1 MRRLAPNPESESSSD
16 EASQVSRARLLNR
29 AIESAIV
36 QAKKDASGREKGAPL
51 PPAAIRPL
59 LNFVRL
65 PTAASRRVIE
75 VLESDEQFRTRV
87 AGSLSEDDLGRG
99 SWLFL
104 HRPDGWSEELDL
116 LIAAA
121 AEEEAEETAGLL
133 DRTAE
138 RRLAQAEEMVAR
150 LKGELAE
157 ALDASQAALEALAVE
172 RATSLEVQGEQ
183 GELQEQVQRLE
194 QERQHAVRSMKE
206 AEKRAAVRLEE
217 SRQAASRAEA
227 DAQQIA
233 ELEAQLSLAQ
243 SSAAEQA
250 VADQAPSGEPTTE
263 DPAAKS
269 SHPTATSPWEGVD
282 PTRIEA
288 AVRQAALAA
297 SLLGEQLAVVAQSV
311 APAVA
316 RLKEQ
321 AELALE
327 SSNGD
332 RHTDSILELSRD
344 SHSSDGDSGSSAHRP
359 PRRTP
364 LRLLRGVID
373 GSPEGVE
380 QLLFTPQVILIA
392 DGYNISMEAW
402 PQLDGSA
409 QRSSLLN
416 MLSALQARTSAL
428 VHVVFDGEGTGSRPA
443 VGAPLAV
450 RVHFSQAEVEA
461 DDLILEMVAGLP
473 TDQPVVV
480 VSSDRRVQDGAR
492 RLGANV
498 VSSGQ
503 LLALTRNS

>member
-1 MRRLAPNPESESSSD
+1 
-16 EASQVSRARLLNR
+16 
-29 AIESAIV
+29 
-36 QAKKDASGREKGAPL
+36 
-51 PPAAIRPL
+51 
-59 LNFVRL
+59 
-65 PTAASRRVIE
+65 
-75 VLESDEQFRTRV
+75 
-87 AGSLSEDDLGRG
+87 
-99 SWLFL
+99 
-104 HRPDGWSEELDL
+104 
-116 LIAAA
+116 
-121 AEEEAEETAGLL
+121 
-133 DRTAE
+133 
-138 RRLAQAEEMVAR
+138 
-150 LKGELAE
+150 
-157 ALDASQAALEALAVE
+157 
-172 RATSLEVQGEQ
+172 
-183 GELQEQVQRLE
+183 
-194 QERQHAVRSMKE
+194 
-206 AEKRAAVRLEE
+206 
-217 SRQAASRAEA
+217 
-227 DAQQIA
+227 
-233 ELEAQLSLAQ
+233 
-243 SSAAEQA
+243 
-250 VADQAPSGEPTTE
+250 
-263 DPAAKS
+263 
-269 SHPTATSPWEGVD
+269 
-282 PTRIEA
+282 
-288 AVRQAALAA
+288 
-297 SLLGEQLAVVAQSV
+297 
-311 APAVA
+311 
-316 RLKEQ
+316 KEQ

-327 SSNGD
+327 SSDGD

-450 RVHFSQAEVEA
+450 RVHFSKAEVEA

>member
-1 MRRLAPNPESESSSD
+1 MRHLAPNPESESISD

-51 PPAAIRPL
+51 PPVAIRPL

-121 AEEEAEETAGLL
+121 AEEEAEETAGML

-183 GELQEQVQRLE
+183 GELQERVQRLE

-250 VADQAPSGEPTTE
+250 VADQAVPEEPTAQSFE
-263 DPAAKS
+263 PA
-269 SHPTATSPWEGVD
+269 ATSPWDGVD

-321 AELALE
+321 ADQAEQQGD
-327 SSNGD
+327 GD
-332 RHTDSILELSRD
+332 RHTDSILDVSRD
-344 SHSSDGDSGSSAHRP
+344 TPSSDGDSGSSAHRP

-450 RVHFSQAEVEA
+450 RVHFSKAEVEA

-492 RLGANV
+492 LLGANV

>member
-51 PPAAIRPL
+51 PPVAIRPL

-121 AEEEAEETAGLL
+121 AEEEAEETAGML

-183 GELQEQVQRLE
+183 GELQERVQRLE

-243 SSAAEQA
+243 SSAANQA
-250 VADQAPSGEPTTE
+250 VADQAVPEEPTAQSLE
-263 DPAAKS
+263 
-269 SHPTATSPWEGVD
+269 PTPSSPWDGVD

-321 AELALE
+321 ADQAVQQGD
-327 SSNGD
+327 GD
-332 RHTDSILELSRD
+332 RHTDSILDVSRD
-344 SHSSDGDSGSSAHRP
+344 TPSSDGDSGSSAHRP

-450 RVHFSQAEVEA
+450 RVHFSKAEVEA

>member
-1 MRRLAPNPESESSSD
+1 MRHLAPNPESESISD

-51 PPAAIRPL
+51 PPVAIRPL

-121 AEEEAEETAGLL
+121 AEEEAEETAGML

-183 GELQEQVQRLE
+183 GELQERVQRLE

-217 SRQAASRAEA
+217 SRQAASRAEV

-250 VADQAPSGEPTTE
+250 VADQAVPEEPTAQSLE
-263 DPAAKS
+263 
-269 SHPTATSPWEGVD
+269 PTPSSPWDGVD

-316 RLKEQ
+316 RLMEQ
-321 AELALE
+321 ADQAVQQGD
-327 SSNGD
+327 GD
-332 RHTDSILELSRD
+332 RHTDSILDVSRD
-344 SHSSDGDSGSSAHRP
+344 TPSSDGDSGSSAHRP

-450 RVHFSQAEVEA
+450 RVHFSKAEVEA

>member
-1 MRRLAPNPESESSSD
+1 MRHLAPNPESESISD

-51 PPAAIRPL
+51 PPVAIRPL

-121 AEEEAEETAGLL
+121 AEEEAEETAGML

-183 GELQEQVQRLE
+183 GELQERVQRLE

-217 SRQAASRAEA
+217 SRQAASRAEV

-233 ELEAQLSLAQ
+233 ELEAQLSQAQ
-243 SSAAEQA
+243 SSAANQA
-250 VADQAPSGEPTTE
+250 VADQAVAEEPTAQSLE
-263 DPAAKS
+263 
-269 SHPTATSPWEGVD
+269 PTPSSPWDGVD

-321 AELALE
+321 ADQAEQQGD
-327 SSNGD
+327 GD
-332 RHTDSILELSRD
+332 RHTDSILDVSRD
-344 SHSSDGDSGSSAHRP
+344 TPSSDGDSGSSAHRP

-450 RVHFSQAEVEA
+450 RVHFSKAEVEA

>member
-1 MRRLAPNPESESSSD
+1 MRHLAPNPESESISD

-51 PPAAIRPL
+51 PPVAIRPL

-121 AEEEAEETAGLL
+121 AEEEAEETAGML

-183 GELQEQVQRLE
+183 GELQERVQRLE

-217 SRQAASRAEA
+217 SRQAASRAEV

-233 ELEAQLSLAQ
+233 ELEAQLSQAQ
-243 SSAAEQA
+243 SSAANQA
-250 VADQAPSGEPTTE
+250 VADQAVAEEPTAQSFE
-263 DPAAKS
+263 PA
-269 SHPTATSPWEGVD
+269 ATSPWDGVD

-316 RLKEQ
+316 RLMEQ
-321 AELALE
+321 ADQAVQQGD
-327 SSNGD
+327 GD
-332 RHTDSILELSRD
+332 RHTDSILDVSRD
-344 SHSSDGDSGSSAHRP
+344 TPSSDGDSGSSAHRP

-450 RVHFSQAEVEA
+450 RVHFSKAEVEA

>member
-1 MRRLAPNPESESSSD
+1 MVRRLAPNPESESISD
-16 EASQVSRARLLNR
+16 EASQVSRARVLNR

-65 PTAASRRVIE
+65 PPAASRRVIE
-75 VLESDEQFRTRV
+75 VLESDEPFRTHV
-87 AGSLSEDDLGRG
+87 AGSWSEDDLGRG

-121 AEEEAEETAGLL
+121 AEEDAEEAAGML
-133 DRTAE
+133 DRMAE

-183 GELQEQVQRLE
+183 GALQEQVQRLE

-217 SRQAASRAEA
+217 SRQAASRAES
-227 DAQQIA
+227 DGQRIA

-243 SSAAEQA
+243 SSAAEQV
-250 VADQAPSGEPTTE
+250 VADEP
-263 DPAAKS
+263 AVQS
-269 SHPTATSPWEGVD
+269 SQRASTSPWDGVD
-282 PTRIEA
+282 PTRIEV

-297 SLLGEQLAVVAQSV
+297 KLLGEQLAVVAQSV

-316 RLKEQ
+316 RLKNKE
-321 AELALE
+321 ELALE
-327 SSNGD
+327 PN
-332 RHTDSILELSRD
+332 DSAQHPDGVLEASRD
-344 SHSSDGDSGSSAHRP
+344 THSSDGDSGSSAHRP

-450 RVHFSQAEVEA
+450 RVHFSKAEVEA

-503 LLALTRNS
+503 LLALTRNP

>member
-1 MRRLAPNPESESSSD
+1 MRHLAPNPESESISD

-51 PPAAIRPL
+51 PPVAIRPL

-121 AEEEAEETAGLL
+121 AEEEAEETAGML

-183 GELQEQVQRLE
+183 GELQERVQRLE

-217 SRQAASRAEA
+217 SRQAASRAEV

-233 ELEAQLSLAQ
+233 ELEAQLSQAQ
-243 SSAAEQA
+243 SSAANQA
-250 VADQAPSGEPTTE
+250 VADQAVAEEPTAQSLE
-263 DPAAKS
+263 
-269 SHPTATSPWEGVD
+269 PTPSSPWDGVD

-316 RLKEQ
+316 RLMEQ
-321 AELALE
+321 ADQAVQQGD
-327 SSNGD
+327 GD
-332 RHTDSILELSRD
+332 RHTDSILDVSRD
-344 SHSSDGDSGSSAHRP
+344 TPSSDGDSGSSAHRP

-450 RVHFSQAEVEA
+450 RVHFSKAEVEA

>member
-51 PPAAIRPL
+51 PPVAIRPL

-121 AEEEAEETAGLL
+121 AEEEAEETAGML

-183 GELQEQVQRLE
+183 GELQERVQRLE

-217 SRQAASRAEA
+217 SRQAASRAEV

-233 ELEAQLSLAQ
+233 ELEAQLSQAQ
-243 SSAAEQA
+243 SSAANQA
-250 VADQAPSGEPTTE
+250 VADQAVAEEPTAQSLE
-263 DPAAKS
+263 PAPS
-269 SHPTATSPWEGVD
+269 SPWDGVD

-321 AELALE
+321 ADQALQQGD
-327 SSNGD
+327 GD

-344 SHSSDGDSGSSAHRP
+344 THSSDGDSGSSVQRP

-450 RVHFSQAEVEA
+450 RVHFSKAEVEA

>member
-1 MRRLAPNPESESSSD
+1 MRHLAPNPESESISD

-51 PPAAIRPL
+51 PPVAIRPL

-121 AEEEAEETAGLL
+121 AEEEAEETAGML

-183 GELQEQVQRLE
+183 GELQERVQRLE

-217 SRQAASRAEA
+217 SRQAASRAEV

-233 ELEAQLSLAQ
+233 ELEAQLSQAQ
-243 SSAAEQA
+243 SSAANQA
-250 VADQAPSGEPTTE
+250 VADQAVPEEPTAQSLE
-263 DPAAKS
+263 
-269 SHPTATSPWEGVD
+269 PTPSSPWDGVD

-316 RLKEQ
+316 RLKEPADQ
-321 AELALE
+321 AEQQGD
-327 SSNGD
+327 GD
-332 RHTDSILELSRD
+332 RHTDSILDVSRD
-344 SHSSDGDSGSSAHRP
+344 TPSSDGDSGSSAHRP

-450 RVHFSQAEVEA
+450 RVHFSKAEVEA